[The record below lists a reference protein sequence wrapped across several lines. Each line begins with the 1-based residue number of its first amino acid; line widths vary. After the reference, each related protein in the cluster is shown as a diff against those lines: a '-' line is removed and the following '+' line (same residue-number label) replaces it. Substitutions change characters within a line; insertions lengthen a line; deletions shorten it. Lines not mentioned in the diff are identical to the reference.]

1 MRKIGLLSDTHSY
14 LDPKVFEHFKDCDE
28 IWHGG
33 DIGDIKII
41 DELNKFKT
49 TKFIWGNI
57 DDQLIRRTVPET
69 QILEIEQHR
78 ILMIHIAGKYGSY
91 TTQTRELIKQHEPT
105 ILVCGHS
112 HILKIAFDKKYNLL
126 YMNPGAYGISGFHPI
141 RTMLR
146 FTIDKKEI
154 KQLEIIESPKTLKQ
168 S

>member
-1 MRKIGLLSDTHSY
+1 
-14 LDPKVFEHFKDCDE
+14 
-28 IWHGG
+28 
-33 DIGDIKII
+33 
-41 DELNKFKT
+41 
-49 TKFIWGNI
+49 
-57 DDQLIRRTVPET
+57 
-69 QILEIEQHR
+69 
-78 ILMIHIAGKYGSY
+78 MIHIAGKYGSY

-168 S
+168 SGLHALLRIRIFH